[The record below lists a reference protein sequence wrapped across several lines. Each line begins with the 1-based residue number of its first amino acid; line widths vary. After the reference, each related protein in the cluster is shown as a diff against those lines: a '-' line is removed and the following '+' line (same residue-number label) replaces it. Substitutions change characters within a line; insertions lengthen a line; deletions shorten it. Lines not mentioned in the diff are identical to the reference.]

1 MTTETSKRSFKEDPK
16 QEALISAMVGT
27 QERSGLN
34 GSGTGVGKTYCAVR
48 IGVERGA
55 KRVLI
60 IAQPKVFENFEET
73 LQEVAGIELRVAAN
87 SKFRDGTSA
96 AEARAN
102 KQDLVG
108 GKDGWFFVSRELF
121 QRESWRTREVKHRSG
136 KTSKKSE
143 PFHYWDQVKGFD
155 YVIYDECQMVASN
168 TAKSTKS
175 IRMLRLTAG
184 GFRHFM
190 SADWFGGEIGNQY
203 HVATTLWPDWMKA
216 EYEDFKDWRDENCKT
231 AYDHFAFDKKRIIGE
246 QWEGFFAST
255 LPLYV
260 RIPSPIKKPEPERH
274 FIDLLPAE
282 RKLYN
287 ELKKNLAAEIR
298 GELFVIEDYKAL
310 YLRLREATLGTFR
323 PMDVIRKRKDERGRV
338 VEVPGQTIT
347 YEPGDQSSTVDAIRD
362 IMKSHPGEPVIVLTH
377 SKKFANKAAADLGGA
392 AYTGSQTD
400 KQKAEAECAFKAGE
414 IDVLVGTEAMCEG
427 LDGLQ
432 HRCRI
437 AIIASRPGKNYM
449 TGQFIGRVARRG
461 QEREPQVYELVRR
474 DTLDTKMRR
483 KGKITKGVIEEAV
496 RKELMLHGA
505 KALPASR

>member
-1 MTTETSKRSFKEDPK
+1 MNSTDKRSFDKDPK
-16 QEALISAMVGT
+16 QEALISAMVRTDGH
-27 QERSGLN
+27 SGLN

-48 IGVERGA
+48 IGLERGA
-55 KRVLI
+55 KRVLV

-87 SKFRDGTSA
+87 NRFRDGTPA
-96 AEARAN
+96 AEAVAN
-102 KQDLVG
+102 KNALIAG
-108 GKDGWFFVSRELF
+108 EDGWFFVSRELF
-121 QRESWRTREVKHRSG
+121 QRESWRTREVQHRNG
-136 KTSKKSE
+136 KTSKKRE
-143 PFHYWDQVKGFD
+143 PFHYWDQARGFD
-155 YVIYDECQMVASN
+155 YVVYDECQMVASN

-175 IRMLRLTAG
+175 IRLLRLNRG

-190 SADWFGGEIGNQY
+190 SADWFGGLIDNQY
-203 HVATTLWPDWMKA
+203 HVATTLWPTWMKA
-216 EYEDFKDWRDENCKT
+216 EYTDFKDWRDENCT
-231 AYDHFAFDKKRIIGE
+231 TVYDHFAFDRKRITGE
-246 QWEGFFAST
+246 QWPGFFAST

-260 RIPSPIKKPEPERH
+260 RIPSPIKKPAPERH
-274 FIDLLPAE
+274 FIDLAPAE

-310 YLRLREATLGTFR
+310 YLRLREATLGVFR
-323 PMDVIRKRKDERGRV
+323 PVDVMRKRKDERGRV
-338 VEVPGQTIT
+338 TEVPGQTVE
-347 YEPGDQSSTVDAIRD
+347 YVPGDQSSTVDAIRE
-362 IMKSHPGEPVIVLTH
+362 IMKSHPGEPVIVLSH

-400 KQKAEAECAFKAGE
+400 TQKAEAERAFKAGE

-449 TGQFIGRVARRG
+449 TGQFIGRIARRG

-474 DTLDTKMRR
+474 DTLDTKTR
-483 KGKITKGVIEEAV
+483 KNGKITKGVIEEAV
-496 RKELMLHGA
+496 RKELMLNTA
-505 KALPASR
+505 KALPSS